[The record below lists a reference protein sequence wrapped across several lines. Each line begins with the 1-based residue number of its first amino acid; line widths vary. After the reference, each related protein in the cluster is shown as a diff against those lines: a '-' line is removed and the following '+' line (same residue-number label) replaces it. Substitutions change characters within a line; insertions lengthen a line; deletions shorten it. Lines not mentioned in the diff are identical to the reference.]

1 MANFLNSIFMVGR
14 RLFRKAKLRKV
25 SEFMD
30 TSQEDFLLKTGYFI
44 PQYFISEMSEAF
56 YEFDKVSDMIR
67 RRVVRL
73 NISLGGKWMYL
84 LKRNGATTTGSWSES
99 YHSPGK

>member
-30 TSQEDFLLKTGYFI
+30 ISQEDFLLKTGYFI

-56 YEFDKVSDMIR
+56 FEFDKVSDVIT

-73 NISLGGKWMYL
+73 NI
-84 LKRNGATTTGSWSES
+84 
-99 YHSPGK
+99 